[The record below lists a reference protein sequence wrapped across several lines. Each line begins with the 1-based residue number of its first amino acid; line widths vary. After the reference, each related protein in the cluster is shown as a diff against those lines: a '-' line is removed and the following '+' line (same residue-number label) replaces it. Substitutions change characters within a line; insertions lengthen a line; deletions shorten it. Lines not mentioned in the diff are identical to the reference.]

1 MWSTP
6 LFLLLVTTSLIA
18 LWIGIPR
25 QVRAL
30 VRLRGIPAD
39 RLRISI
45 VVGVIQNLIF
55 AIIAAILGILFGRR
69 AGLHAPVFEAIANG
83 DLPWMTLGNLII
95 PAALIGAVA
104 AFSLITLYYGVFRPQ
119 IDRDIV
125 LLTERLRLEMGIST
139 RVLIG
144 GVYEEILYRWGLMG
158 LFAWIGAILTGTTS
172 TAVLWI
178 SNLIAAFLFSL
189 AHLPGATALGFSPPR
204 ELVSMSLAINI
215 LGGLVFGWLFW
226 RYGLFASMVAHALFH
241 IIFLPFE
248 RYVIDR

>member
-18 LWIGIPR
+18 LWIGVPR

-55 AIIAAILGILFGRR
+55 AIIATILGILFGRR
-69 AGLHAPVFEAIANG
+69 VGLHAPVFEAIANVNS
-83 DLPWMTLGNLII
+83 PWLALQKQIAPAILVGAITALLLI
-95 PAALIGAVA
+95 A
-104 AFSLITLYYGVFRPQ
+104 LYYGFFRPQ
-119 IDRDIV
+119 IDRDAV

-158 LFAWIGAILTGTTS
+158 LFAWIGTILTGTTS

-178 SNLIAAFLFSL
+178 SNLIAAFLFGL
-189 AHLPGATALGFSPPR
+189 AHLPGATALDFSPPR